1 MRLWYPHSMAIS
13 KKGEMQMLTKLLD
26 VSDPAALNRFLES
39 RADADPAF
47 RAELLAWL
55 RSTLL
60 PLDAKPETIRERV
73 VDIFSMCSLQ
83 EFKTKSG
90 RPYERY
96 QRDWPKVSD
105 ALHLLFDDLEDDI
118 LRHRGTPACAALLE
132 FLRHI
137 GSLMYPGEDFHLA
150 LWALRAA
157 PSLLMSAMRCPDV
170 NEDAKRAIMKELK
183 HIAKLEYFKHM
194 DIEGIMPDLIERA
207 ERI

>member
-1 MRLWYPHSMAIS
+1 MAIS
-13 KKGEMQMLTKLLD
+13 KKGEMQLLAKLLD
-26 VSDPAALNRFLES
+26 VSDPVALNRFLES

-105 ALHLLFDDLEDDI
+105 ALHLLFDALEDDI
-118 LRHRGTPACAALLE
+118 LRHRGTPACAALLQCLCE
-132 FLRHI
+132 FSGGLI
-137 GSLMYPGEDFHLA
+137 GEGNFSPVVWVLDQ
-150 LWALRAA
+150 A
-157 PSLLMSAMRCPDV
+157 PAMFPAAMRCPDV
-170 NEDAKRAIMKELK
+170 TDEPKRAIRKELK
-183 HIAKLEYFKHM
+183 HLAKLYFFKHIQPRLIPAILE
-194 DIEGIMPDLIERA
+194 DIADI
-207 ERI
+207 

>member
-1 MRLWYPHSMAIS
+1 MAIS
-13 KKGEMQMLTKLLD
+13 KKGEMQMLAKLLD

-73 VDIFSMCSLQ
+73 VDIFSICSLQ

-105 ALHLLFDDLEDDI
+105 ALHLLFDALKDDI
-118 LRHRGTPACAALLE
+118 LRHRGTPACAALLQCLCE
-132 FLRHI
+132 FSGGLI
-137 GSLMYPGEDFHLA
+137 GEGNFSPVVWVLDQ
-150 LWALRAA
+150 A
-157 PSLLMSAMRCPDV
+157 PAMFPAAMRCPDV